1 MGEGAAG
8 AARVVSF
15 LTDYG
20 LDDPY
25 VGEVKA
31 RMLSVCGEIRV
42 IDVTHSVE
50 RQNVLHGAFLLY
62 LSYRFFPEGTVHLAV
77 VDPGVGTERRCIAIR
92 TRRYWFVGPDNGLLY
107 PAASEDGILRCYEI
121 DLDAYPRYGGET
133 FHGRDVF
140 GPVAAELACGASPKM
155 REVDPETVQKLD
167 FGRPV
172 VTDRGVRVRV
182 LHVDRFG
189 NCITNLRA
197 DELPSWM
204 RYGDTF
210 SVRSAGKEVRARFA
224 RAYGEVQPGK
234 FLLTVG
240 GTGFLEVSV
249 SMGDAARQL
258 GVRPGS
264 ELVVE
269 QNEVGSVDRG

>member
-1 MGEGAAG
+1 MGAP
-8 AARVVSF
+8 RVVSF

-31 RMLSVCGEIRV
+31 RMLGVCGELRV
-42 IDVTHSVE
+42 VDITHSVE

-62 LSYRFFPEGTVHLAV
+62 LAYRFFPEGTVHLAV
-77 VDPGVGTERRCIAIR
+77 VDPGVGTERRCVAVR
-92 TRRYWFVGPDNGLLY
+92 TRRFWFVGPDNGLLY
-107 PAASEDGILRCYEI
+107 PAASEDGIVGCYEI

-140 GPVAAELACGASPKM
+140 GPVAAELACGAAPRM
-155 REVDPETVQKLD
+155 REVDPETLVRLD
-167 FGRPV
+167 FGRPEE
-172 VTDRGVRVRV
+172 TDRGVRVRV

-189 NCITNLRA
+189 NCVTNLRA
-197 DELPSWM
+197 GELPVWM
-204 RYGDTF
+204 RHGSAF
-210 SVRSAGKEVRARFA
+210 RVRSAERVVMARFA
-224 RAYGEVQPGK
+224 RAYGDVTAGE

-249 SMGDAARQL
+249 SMGDAARSL

-269 QNEVGSVDRG
+269 REEREDER